1 MRAAVLILCLFSLT
15 GCGLAKRFIPR
26 PRLSP
31 RVILVQ
37 NTVPQPDPCKP
48 DEIVVALASVYGQ
61 ESPAR
66 LPS

>member
-1 MRAAVLILCLFSLT
+1 MRAAILILCLFSLT

-26 PRLSP
+26 PKLSP

-48 DEIVVALASVYGQ
+48 DEIVVALSSAYGN
-61 ESPAR
+61 EHPAR

>member
-1 MRAAVLILCLFSLT
+1 MRSAVLIFCLFSLT

-26 PRLSP
+26 PKLSP

-37 NTVPQPDPCKP
+37 NDAAPADPCMP
-48 DEIVVALASVYGQ
+48 DGAVLALASVYGR
-61 ESPAR
+61 ETPSL